1 MKLSKLIHEEALE
14 EFSISNKNAYKEAIN
29 RLPDLLKFMR
39 ICENK
44 MISTILNDVKNGK
57 YTFFDLATAASTRGA
72 ALGAMS
78 SEKAFLE
85 AYIKEKKKTIQRKE
99 K

>member
-39 ICENK
+39 IGEDK

-57 YTFFDLATAASTRGA
+57 YTFFDLVAAAKVRGA
-72 ALGAMS
+72 TFGATK
-78 SEKAFLE
+78 SEIKFLE
-85 AYIKEKKKTIQRKE
+85 AYIQENKKAIKRKE

>member
-1 MKLSKLIHEEALE
+1 MKLSKLIHKEALE

-39 ICENK
+39 IGEDK

-57 YTFFDLATAASTRGA
+57 YTFFDLATAVKVRGA
-72 ALGAMS
+72 TLGAMS

-85 AYIKEKKKTIQRKE
+85 AYIQENKKAIKRKE